1 MKKEYE
7 EDIRNALKVLK
18 NGGVILYPTDT
29 VWGLGCD
36 PANADAVRKIGEIK
50 KRVDKKGMII
60 LVNSVSMLTR
70 YVADPPEVA
79 LQMAEWSET
88 PLTVIYDRGRG
99 VAEGVAADDGSLAV
113 RLCSDP
119 FCDDLM
125 TAFRRPLVSTSA
137 NVSGTP
143 ARPFLTR
150 YLKRSGA
157 LPTTYASG
165 DRMTEAAQR
174 PLRSSKYPGTVLL
187 RYCVADYFILTLPEP
202 ETDASIFGLPE

>member
-7 EDIRNALKVLK
+7 DDIRNALKVLRD
-18 NGGVILYPTDT
+18 GGVILYPTDT

-36 PANADAVRKIGEIK
+36 PSTGEAVKRIGEIK
-50 KRVDKKGMII
+50 QRVDKKGLII

-70 YVADPPEVA
+70 YVVDPPEMA

-88 PLTVIYDRGRG
+88 PLTVIYDHGRG

-137 NVSGTP
+137 NASGTP
-143 ARPFLTR
+143 APAFFDQI
-150 YLKRSGA
+150 A
-157 LPTTYASG
+157 EEI
-165 DRMTEAAQR
+165 RMAADYVCLWRQDD
-174 PLRSSKYPGTVLL
+174 RSSAEASSVIKVSGNGIVKIL
-187 RYCVADYFILTLPEP
+187 R
-202 ETDASIFGLPE
+202 G